1 MKIVSLDE
9 ERKLLEKL
17 QAGDHAAFE
26 KIYHLYKARLISA
39 SLRLLKSP
47 ELTEELLQNLFLKI
61 WEQRERIDT
70 TQSLNAYLYKV
81 AHNMA
86 YDVFRKASR
95 DKRLYEHLAVAT
107 KTSYDHIE
115 KHIYRK
121 ENQAELNEAISLL
134 PPQQQKV
141 FILCKLEEK
150 SYDEASKILNI
161 TTGTINN
168 HMYRANVFLKEYF
181 SKKSASQAS
190 MGILLYA
197 ILDTLK

>member
-1 MKIVSLDE
+1 
-9 ERKLLEKL
+9 
-17 QAGDHAAFE
+17 
-26 KIYHLYKARLISA
+26 
-39 SLRLLKSP
+39 
-47 ELTEELLQNLFLKI
+47 
-61 WEQRERIDT
+61 
-70 TQSLNAYLYKV
+70 
-81 AHNMA
+81 
-86 YDVFRKASR
+86 
-95 DKRLYEHLAVAT
+95 VAT